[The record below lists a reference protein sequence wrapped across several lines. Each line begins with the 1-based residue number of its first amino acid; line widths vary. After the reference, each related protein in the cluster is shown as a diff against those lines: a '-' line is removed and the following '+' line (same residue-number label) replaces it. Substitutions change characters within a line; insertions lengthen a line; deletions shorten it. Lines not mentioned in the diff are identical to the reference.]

1 MKKMK
6 EFVEKNQMIKAGDHV
21 VLGVSGGA
29 DSVCMFFAL
38 LDLLERIPFSMS
50 VLHVE
55 HGIRGD
61 ESIKDAHFVENLCKT
76 HHVPC
81 VIEHVDVPSFANEM
95 GIGVEEAARILR
107 YRKLISYAKQCEK
120 QYQKS
125 VKVAL
130 AHHMEDNAE
139 TVIFQMVRGSG
150 LTGMSGISPKREEEG
165 VVFIRPLLTLSRAEI
180 EDYLTGLGQSYCLD
194 ETNEDTDYSRNC
206 IRHNII
212 PKLQEINDQA
222 ILHIFQMSEKL
233 QMMDGYFKEQV
244 EKKEEQIVTVEHK
257 EGACYYHLNIP
268 KLKAQHAAIQNAL
281 MLDAIAK
288 AAGQRKDISSV
299 HVEEVLGLLEKQS
312 GRQVTLPYQLVAVR
326 QNEEILI
333 YKKAQTDTE
342 EMRFEV
348 TVSKEILKTLM
359 ESKDSISINLL
370 EGRGSLE
377 LQVFDSIQAADI
389 ISKKTYTKTFDY
401 DMIKSGFT
409 VRNRRE
415 GDFLIVDEDG
425 HKKKLK
431 QYFINEKIPVLK
443 RNETILL
450 TKGSEVFWVIGKRI
464 GENYK
469 VRQDSR
475 RFLRV
480 IYYGG

>member
-1 MKKMK
+1 
-6 EFVEKNQMIKAGDHV
+6 
-21 VLGVSGGA
+21 
-29 DSVCMFFAL
+29 
-38 LDLLERIPFSMS
+38 
-50 VLHVE
+50 
-55 HGIRGD
+55 
-61 ESIKDAHFVENLCKT
+61 
-76 HHVPC
+76 
-81 VIEHVDVPSFANEM
+81 
-95 GIGVEEAARILR
+95 
-107 YRKLISYAKQCEK
+107 
-120 QYQKS
+120 
-125 VKVAL
+125 
-130 AHHMEDNAE
+130 
-139 TVIFQMVRGSG
+139 
-150 LTGMSGISPKREEEG
+150 
-165 VVFIRPLLTLSRAEI
+165 
-180 EDYLTGLGQSYCLD
+180 
-194 ETNEDTDYSRNC
+194 
-206 IRHNII
+206 
-212 PKLQEINDQA
+212 
-222 ILHIFQMSEKL
+222 
-233 QMMDGYFKEQV
+233 
-244 EKKEEQIVTVEHK
+244 
-257 EGACYYHLNIP
+257 
-268 KLKAQHAAIQNAL
+268 
-281 MLDAIAK
+281 
-288 AAGQRKDISSV
+288 
-299 HVEEVLGLLEKQS
+299 
-312 GRQVTLPYQLVAVR
+312 VTLPYQLVAVR
-326 QNEEILI
+326 QNDEILI